1 MHFQCIFLSL
11 FQKSY
16 KISWERILARRDL
29 LVCNSF
35 CSSCGVTYVVEP
47 CLGGNVSFFSSEEG
61 AKPLLKGKKMDS
73 FHQWRFWFVHIWGFF
88 FVVVGWWGRT
98 TYWTGPKLFYLLALL
113 LWYQNLWVARSWGG
127 TRKGVIPHFLCIS
140 AIFELSPTDHSWRW
154 DTDLMG
160 FAVTA
165 TAVLLLEN
173 SVCSFLFWNGQT
185 TSKILSK
192 LPS

>member
-1 MHFQCIFLSL
+1 MWWNRAWVEMFHFFFRGRSQTFAKGEKNGQLSSVKIL
-11 FQKSY
+11 ICSY
-16 KISWERILARRDL
+16 LR
-29 LVCNSF
+29 
-35 CSSCGVTYVVEP
+35 
-47 CLGGNVSFFSSEEG
+47 
-61 AKPLLKGKKMDS
+61 
-73 FHQWRFWFVHIWGFF
+73 FF

-113 LWYQNLWVARSWGG
+113 LWYQNLWVAGSWGG

-173 SVCSFLFWNGQT
+173 SVCLFLFWNGQT